1 MEIAGRANFLE
12 VLQRSRLEKAI
23 DKENSLFI
31 FKYGRN
37 DSMCVDVN
45 DPVEKKISLK
55 EECDYPPLKWEGD
68 NV

>member
-12 VLQRSRLEKAI
+12 IGFLEPTLQRSRLEKDI

-55 EECDYPPLKWEGD
+55 
-68 NV
+68 